1 MNTEHYPEE
10 LAVTLQHF
18 AENGWRDVLTDSAS
32 ENYSAMWRAFSS
44 AARKAMEAKQLKRGK
59 VLWLLAD
66 ACSMMLRPK
75 SINEPYQPIMVI
87 DGQRS
92 VIPDDFSEADIVFL
106 AQIIDDIGD
115 VRLKARIADVVWL
128 LGKPREVRFALAA
141 IDAYRAIPLDAE
153 TWVLDGRECWE
164 RAIGL
169 ARMLK
174 ATAGN
179 RLQEMEAAIL
189 AAFEA
194 ASCADGFLILWLAEL
209 LESGRLGRDR
219 QPAIAQKLES
229 SAREFDD
236 KGDLHRAGEYWRAA
250 IDWFKAADDHAK
262 AAEMTV
268 AMAENWVKEADARIA
283 SDNTSHMAA
292 NSFYEDA
299 IQTYRTIPKLQRADW
314 RVDERIAELQLL
326 LQQSGE
332 KLLDEMGTIHSPM
345 MDITPLV
352 EHARNAVRGKTATDA
367 LKALANLHSGANA
380 KQARDEAIATLRK
393 HPLQAFFQAT
403 TMSRDGRVIAK
414 RPGMSLAGTLTASDE
429 IVIRAQMI
437 NDLQLL
443 VGLAVRGEIVPA
455 LEIIL
460 MEHRLREADFVA
472 LAHRSPIVPPGRAGL
487 FGKALFAGYDRD
499 LVTAIHLLVP
509 QIEHMVRFH
518 LKQAGIKTTTL
529 DGNGIESECGLST
542 LLGMPEAGK
551 VFGEDLTFEFSALL
565 CDAHGPNLRNELAHG
580 LLDEGACQSVYV
592 IYVWWLALKLVFNA
606 YWLAN
611 RKRPA
616 DEAGDEEE

>member
-1 MNTEHYPEE
+1 MNAQRYPQE
-10 LAVTLQHF
+10 LTVTPQHF
-18 AENGWRDVLTDSAS
+18 AESGWRDVLTDSAP

-44 AARKAMEAKQLKRGK
+44 AARKVMEAKQPERGK

-75 SINEPYQPIMVI
+75 SINEPYQPFMVI
-87 DGQRS
+87 DGKRS
-92 VIPDDFSEADIVFL
+92 AIPDDFSEADIVFL
-106 AQIIDDIGD
+106 VQVVDDIDDL
-115 VRLKARIADVVWL
+115 RLKARIADVVWL
-128 LGKPREVRFALAA
+128 LGKPREIRFALTA

-153 TWVLDGRECWE
+153 TWVRDGRECWE

-174 ATAGN
+174 GAAGD

-194 ASCADGFLILWLAEL
+194 ASCADGFLILWLAEF
-209 LESGRLGRDR
+209 LESSHLGRDR
-219 QPAIAQKLES
+219 RPSIAQKLES
-229 SAREFDD
+229 SAREFDS
-236 KGDLHRAGEYWRAA
+236 KGDLQRAGEYWQVA
-250 IDWFKAADDHAK
+250 INWFKAADDHAK
-262 AAEMTV
+262 AVEMTV
-268 AMAENWVKEADARIA
+268 DLAENWAKEADARIA
-283 SDNTSHMAA
+283 SDNPSHMAA

-299 IQTYRTIPKLQRADW
+299 IQTYRTIPKSQRAAW
-314 RVDERIAELQLL
+314 RVDERIAELQQL

-332 KLLDEMGTIHSPM
+332 KSLDEMGTIHSPK
-345 MDITPLV
+345 MDITLLV
-352 EHARNAVRGKTATDA
+352 EQARDAVRGKTAIDA
-367 LKALANLHSGANA
+367 LRALADLHPGVNA

-414 RPGMSLAGTLTASDE
+414 RPGMSLAGAPTADDE
-429 IVIRAQMI
+429 IVIRTQMVH
-437 NDLQLL
+437 DLQLL
-443 VGLAVRGEIVPA
+443 VGLAVQGEIVPA

-460 MEHRLREADFVA
+460 MEHWLREADFVA
-472 LAHRSPIVPPGRAGL
+472 IARRSPVVPPGRAGL

-518 LKQAGIKTTTL
+518 LKQAGVKTTTL
-529 DGNGIESECGLST
+529 DGDGIETECGLST
-542 LLGMPEAGK
+542 LMNIPEAKK

-580 LLDEGACQSVYV
+580 LLDEDACQSVYA
-592 IYVWWLALKLVFNA
+592 IYVWWLALKLVFNT

-611 RKRPA
+611 RKRTA
-616 DEAGDEEE
+616 DETGSKEK